1 MTNTNLID
9 KKRQTSNSKTK
20 WFFIGRLVL
29 GIISTVLF
37 ILTLTLQITKL
48 DILHISGIKWLNSN
62 NLQLL
67 TIIEI
72 AIALLCFIP
81 AKKIKN
87 PIYATTYG
95 NQKLNKRTLFS
106 ALFILIA
113 IPLTILTGLYWF
125 DDKKYYFISI
135 LVILETAIP
144 FITAFESR
152 KQNARELII
161 ISVICA
167 IAVSSRMA
175 FSMFPQ
181 FKPVIAL
188 VIISGVCFGGEA
200 GFLVGAITAFVS
212 NFFFGQG
219 PWTPWQTFSFGIIGF
234 ISGILF
240 TKGLLKRTKLSLSLF
255 GFFATIVIYGGITNP
270 SSVLMWQDNP
280 TVEMIISSYVMG
292 FPFDLVHA
300 VSTAFFLWFISEPMT
315 EILNRIITK
324 YGLIKN

>member
-1 MTNTNLID
+1 MTNMNLFNKNGQSSI
-9 KKRQTSNSKTK
+9 SKTK
-20 WFFIGRLVL
+20 LFLTGRLIL
-29 GIISTVLF
+29 GIVFTVLF
-37 ILTLTLQITKL
+37 IITLVSQMTKL
-48 DILHISGIKWLNSN
+48 DILQTDNIKWLNPN

-81 AKKIKN
+81 AKKIKT
-87 PIYATTYG
+87 PKYTTTYG
-95 NQKLNKRTLFS
+95 NQKLSKRTIFS

-113 IPLTILTGLYWF
+113 IPLTILAGLYLF

-135 LVILETAIP
+135 LIIFETAIP
-144 FITAFESR
+144 FVTLFESR

-175 FSMFPQ
+175 FSMIPQ

-219 PWTPWQTFSFGIIGF
+219 PWTPWQMFSFGIIGF
-234 ISGILF
+234 ISGLF
-240 TKGLLKRTKLSLSLF
+240 FWKGLLKRTKLSLSLF

-270 SSVLMWQDNP
+270 SSVLMWQDKP
-280 TVEMIISSYVMG
+280 TLEMIISSYVMG

-300 VSTAFFLWFISEPMT
+300 VSTAFFLWFISEPMI
-315 EILNRIITK
+315 EKIERIITK
-324 YGLIKN
+324 YGLI